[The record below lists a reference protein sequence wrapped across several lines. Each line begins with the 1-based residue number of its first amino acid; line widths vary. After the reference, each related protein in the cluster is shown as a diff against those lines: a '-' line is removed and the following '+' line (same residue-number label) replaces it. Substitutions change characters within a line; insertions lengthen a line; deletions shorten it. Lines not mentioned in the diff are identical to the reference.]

1 MRSRPYCS
9 NSQTDKIMISNLAY
23 IHPKAQIG
31 NNVTIDPFAM
41 VHDDVV
47 IGDNSHIMSNVTI
60 FSCSRIGKSC
70 KIFPGAVI
78 GAVPQDLKYKGEYT
92 LTEIGDNTTI
102 RECVTIH
109 RGTTEKN
116 TTRVGNNCL
125 IMAYAHIA
133 HDCLVG
139 HNVVMANGV
148 QLAGH
153 VIVDDFA
160 IIGGLSAAHQFTHI
174 GAHTYI
180 AGMSAIRKD
189 VPPYIKAARTPL
201 SYAGINNVGLSR
213 RGYSKEVIDQIFEIY
228 HILFVEKHTV
238 SKALEKIESTVSA
251 SEVRDEIIGFIR
263 NSEIGIIKRLVQN
276 GNDEDIAF

>member
-1 MRSRPYCS
+1 
-9 NSQTDKIMISNLAY
+9 MISNLAY

-41 VHDDVV
+41 IHDDVV
-47 IGDNSHIMSNVTI
+47 IGDNSHIMSNVTV
-60 FSCSRIGKSC
+60 FSCSRIGKNC

-92 LTEIGDNTTI
+92 LAEIGDNTSI

-116 TTRVGNNCL
+116 TTRVGSNCL

-139 HNVVMANGV
+139 NNVVMANGV

-238 SKALEKIESTVSA
+238 SKALEKIESTVNT
-251 SEVRDEIIGFIR
+251 SEVREEIIGFIR